1 MHLSTDNP
9 NSEFS
14 REIEMRFAA
23 QGIIW
28 TDRESA
34 NYRLELGPERFSQ
47 RNLSLNSEARVAE
60 FELNMTARFS
70 VIDADNQVTIE
81 STEVAVI
88 RQMENDPR
96 NVVGKSE
103 EVRII
108 KSEMRADLA
117 RQIMRRIGFFATG
130 KG

>member
-1 MHLSTDNP
+1 
-9 NSEFS
+9 
-14 REIEMRFAA
+14 
-23 QGIIW
+23 
-28 TDRESA
+28 
-34 NYRLELGPERFSQ
+34 
-47 RNLSLNSEARVAE
+47 
-60 FELNMTARFS
+60 MTARFS

-81 STEVAVI
+81 STEEAVI